1 MTDRRLDPKDAA
13 VSTTEQRTAWLKEWA
28 AAHPN
33 ASVHRARDSVP
44 AAAVQARLKMLVNEP
59 RNLGV
64 RHLEITDDGYR
75 VEMVW
80 TGGADRT

>member
-1 MTDRRLDPKDAA
+1 
-13 VSTTEQRTAWLKEWA
+13 
-28 AAHPN
+28 
-33 ASVHRARDSVP
+33 
-44 AAAVQARLKMLVNEP
+44 VQARLKMLVNEP